1 MAFFLDWLLALT
13 PIAAILV
20 LMVGLR
26 WTGTKAGLVGWL
38 LALAIAALRFG
49 AGMDVLLWAQ
59 VRGLFFTIFVL
70 YIIWPA
76 LLFYRVTDEAGAVAA
91 IGLGLHRLTADRALH
106 ALILGWPFCSF
117 LQGVG
122 GFGVPVA
129 VLSPLFLSLGFP
141 TVAAVAI
148 SSVGHGWAVTFG
160 SLGSSFYALMA
171 ATGRPGEELGP
182 PAALLLGLACFFC
195 GAGVLWAAGGPRALR
210 HGWVPLLL
218 IGTAMA
224 GTQYLVVRAGM
235 WAIGGMC
242 GALAGIAVSVLWAR
256 RRRPDP
262 STIPDPPARMPLV
275 WALAP
280 YGILVA
286 LIFVAQLLPPVEG
299 VLNRAVIGV
308 AVPELVTA
316 RGWQTPAR
324 FTTGVSVFGHAGAL
338 LVYASLITAAL
349 YARQR
354 RYKLGVLR
362 RIGRNVAR
370 RALPATIGIATMVGM
385 AVTME
390 HAGMTY
396 LLAEGV
402 SRVAGRAFLLASPF
416 IGALGA
422 FITGSNTNSNVVFG
436 AFQQQAATLAGLNPV
451 LALAAQTA
459 GAAVGSTFAPAKI
472 IVGCA
477 TVRASESLT
486 MRKVVVYGVVILAV
500 LALAVGVWGVFSE
513 V

>member
-1 MAFFLDWLLALT
+1 MDFFIDWLLAFV
-13 PIAAILV
+13 PIAAILG

-26 WTGTKAGLVGWL
+26 WSGVRAGLVGWL
-38 LALAIAALRFG
+38 LALTIAVLRFG

-59 VRGLFFTIFVL
+59 VQGIFFTLFVL

-91 IGLGLHRLTADRALH
+91 IGLDLPRLTSDRALQ
-106 ALILGWPFCSF
+106 ALILGWVFSAF

-129 VLSPLFLSLGFP
+129 VLSPLLLGLGFP
-141 TVAAVAI
+141 TVPAVVIPSIGHTWAI
-148 SSVGHGWAVTFG
+148 TFG

-171 ATGRPGEELGP
+171 ATGRPGQELAP
-182 PAALLLGLACFFC
+182 PSALLLALTCFLC

-218 IGTAMA
+218 IGSAMA

-235 WAIGGMC
+235 WAIGGLC
-242 GALAGIAVSVLWAR
+242 GALAGIAASVLWAR
-256 RRRPDP
+256 RRRPVP
-262 STIPDPPARMPLV
+262 SANAPNRAAHMPLV
-275 WALAP
+275 WALIP
-280 YGILVA
+280 YGIL
-286 LIFVAQLLPPVEG
+286 IFVIFGAELLPPAKSF
-299 VLNRAVIGV
+299 LNQVVVRV

-316 RGWQTPAR
+316 RGWRTEAGS
-324 FTTGVSVFGHAGAL
+324 TTTISVFGHAGAL
-338 LVYASLITAAL
+338 LTYASLITAAL
-349 YARQR
+349 YARR
-354 RYKLGVLR
+354 RYYKPGVLQRIR
-362 RIGRNVAR
+362 REVFQ
-370 RALPATIGIATMVGM
+370 RALPASIGIAAMVGM

-390 HAGMTY
+390 YAGMTY
-396 LLAEGV
+396 TLAEGV
-402 SRVAGRAFLLASPF
+402 SRIVGQGFLLVSPF

-422 FITGSNTNSNVVFG
+422 FMTGSNTNSNVVFG
-436 AFQQQAATLAGLNPV
+436 AFQQQAATLAGVSPL

-459 GAAVGSTFAPAKI
+459 GAGVGSMFAPAKV

-486 MRKVVVYGVVILAV
+486 MRKLVLYGAVILTI
-500 LALAVGVWGVFSE
+500 LALATALWE
-513 V
+513 QLL